1 MGAYK
6 GERMEINKKVLL
18 LAIYKKS
25 EDESLTDVVLK
36 LESGYLFSL
45 KEGKKL
51 LRELKDEL
59 YVQKGSLTLKGIL
72 KAKEIEEE
80 FKL

>member
-1 MGAYK
+1 LGAYK

-80 FKL
+80 FRL

>member
-80 FKL
+80 FRL